1 MALAVGNLL
10 DTGCEKHRIQCDFL
24 HLFNPFKPD
33 FHRIKKS
40 QQVNEST
47 GQRVIGYRG
56 GIGDNGFFNGLNRF
70 FRDNNSLAATQV
82 GLVGPKKT
90 RKPVDL
96 LTC

>member
-1 MALAVGNLL
+1 MALSVGNIL

-33 FHRIKKS
+33 LHPISSIYILSILMLFLHLFNPLKPDFHRFSKS

-56 GIGDNGFFNGLNRF
+56 E
-70 FRDNNSLAATQV
+70 
-82 GLVGPKKT
+82 
-90 RKPVDL
+90 
-96 LTC
+96 